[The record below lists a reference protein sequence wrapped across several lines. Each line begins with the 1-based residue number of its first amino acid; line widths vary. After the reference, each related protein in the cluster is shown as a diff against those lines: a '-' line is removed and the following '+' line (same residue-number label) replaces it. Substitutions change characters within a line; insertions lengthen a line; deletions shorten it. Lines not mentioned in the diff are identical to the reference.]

1 MNTEELAHIVRQ
13 GFRQGLINV
22 LLPRPWIR
30 DALQAQ
36 TTMELAQKLA
46 VFCDDDGWTF
56 SSSSSLITFS
66 KGPRNTGQPDNAY
79 KIAAP
84 FAAKAS

>member
-1 MNTEELAHIVRQ
+1 MDTQELSHLIRQ

-22 LLPRPWIR
+22 LVPRPWIR

-36 TTMELAQKLA
+36 NTMELAQKLA
-46 VFCDDDGWTF
+46 SFCDDDGWTF
-56 SSSSSLITFS
+56 TTTSSLITFS
-66 KGPRNTGQPDNAY
+66 KGQRNSGQQDNAY
-79 KIAAP
+79 PIVAP